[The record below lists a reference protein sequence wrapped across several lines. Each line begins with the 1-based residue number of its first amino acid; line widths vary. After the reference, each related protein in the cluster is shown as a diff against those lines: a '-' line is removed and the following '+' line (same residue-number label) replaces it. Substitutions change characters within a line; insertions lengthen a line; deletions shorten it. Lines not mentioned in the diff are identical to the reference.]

1 MSDVSWSQE
10 DLPEGKNRCPR
21 CNKIHDIAS
30 SKIAP
35 PKKALDPGQAALQ
48 AYMEENLGA
57 QTAHLRCPHC
67 GTTYMLTANPD
78 AEDTGDGPTDTR
90 LADTLNAMSGAASPG
105 AAATPE
111 KSGCFVATAC
121 YGSPDCPE
129 VVLLRKYRDEHLLS
143 TAFGNWFVHAYYRF
157 SPPVAD
163 VLRRS
168 QILRDTVRTFV
179 VAPLV
184 RILRLV
190 VKRSC

>member
-1 MSDVSWSQE
+1 MSDTSWSQE
-10 DLPEGKNRCPR
+10 NLPKGKNRCPR
-21 CNKIHDIAS
+21 CNKIHDIES

-48 AYMEENLGA
+48 AYMEKELGGE
-57 QTAHLRCPHC
+57 TAHLRCPHC

-78 AEDTGDGPTDTR
+78 AQDTGEGPTDTR
-90 LADTLNAMSGAASPG
+90 LADTLNSMSGAASPG

-121 YGSPDCPE
+121 YGSSDCPE
-129 VVLLRKYRDEHLLS
+129 VLLLRQYRDEHLLPV
-143 TAFGNWFVHAYYRF
+143 AFGNWLVRVYYRF

-163 VLRRS
+163 LLRRRR
-168 QILRDTVRTFV
+168 ILRDTVRMVV

-190 VKRSC
+190 VKSTC